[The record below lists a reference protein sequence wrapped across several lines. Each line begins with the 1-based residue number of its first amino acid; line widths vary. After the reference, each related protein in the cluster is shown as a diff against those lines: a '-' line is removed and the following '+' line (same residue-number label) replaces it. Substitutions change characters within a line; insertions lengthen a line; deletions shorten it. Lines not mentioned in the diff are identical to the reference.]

1 MSAADITLPQLG
13 ETVEEALI
21 IKWFKSAGQSVARGE
36 TLLEAETDK
45 ITVEVPALVSGTLV
59 EIVAPEGET
68 VAVGAVIARI
78 NEQGAG
84 QSGPEPT
91 AVPAQVSGAQASP
104 PLSSP
109 PPAARPAHASAP
121 PTTNRFRASP
131 AARATAREL
140 GIDLTRLVG
149 SGTGPLGRITKAD
162 VLTASNASAEPST
175 QATTTPIAAT
185 TQQPASYAEAVSPP
199 RTGPAAGSTYQL
211 TRVEQVSARLT
222 ARSFQEVPH
231 FYVTL
236 KVDVTDAIQR
246 LRNLPEQMKVSIND
260 ALVKVTALAL
270 ELHPRLNATIDG
282 NSLRLLPN
290 VDIGV
295 ITATDDGVITSV
307 VPGASTAGLTQIRSR
322 VREVRARLQAGQAQA
337 SDVSGATFCI
347 SNLGMF
353 GVDSF
358 SAIILQPN
366 VAILAVGALKEEVL
380 AKDGKMYLG
389 QTIAL
394 TVSADHR
401 ALDGVGVAL
410 FLKDMERLLTE
421 PDRWLGI

>member
-1 MSAADITLPQLG
+1 MSPSEITLPQLG

-45 ITVEVPALVSGTLV
+45 ITVEVPALVSGTLL
-59 EIVAPEGET
+59 EIVATEGET

-78 NEQGAG
+78 DEEGSAAT
-84 QSGPEPT
+84 SSEP
-91 AVPAQVSGAQASP
+91 AVPPTQAAAGSARATP
-104 PLSSP
+104 SAA
-109 PPAARPAHASAP
+109 PAAAP
-121 PTTNRFRASP
+121 PVHAPVPPNVNRFRASP

-149 SGTGPLGRITKAD
+149 AGTGPLGRITKAD
-162 VLTASNASAEPST
+162 VLAAGAASAAARTVP
-175 QATTTPIAAT
+175 AAPPAAT
-185 TQQPASYAEAVSPP
+185 GTQQPASYAEAISPT
-199 RTGPAAGSTYQL
+199 RGPAAGSTYQL

-236 KVDVTDAIQR
+236 KVDVTDAVRR
-246 LRNLPEQMKVSIND
+246 LRGLPEHMKVSIND
-260 ALVKVTALAL
+260 ALVKVTAMAL
-270 ELHPRLNATIDG
+270 ELHPRLNSSLAG
-282 NSLRLLPN
+282 NSLQLLPN
-290 VDIGV
+290 IDIGV

-307 VPGASTAGLTQIRSR
+307 VPGASRASLTQIRSR
-322 VREVRARLQAGQAQA
+322 VREVRARLQSGQAQA

-347 SNLGMF
+347 SNMGMF

-380 AKDGKMYLG
+380 VSEGKMYIGNTL
-389 QTIAL
+389 AL

-401 ALDGVGVAL
+401 ALDGVAVAL
-410 FLKDMERLLTE
+410 FLKDMERLLQE
-421 PDRWLGI
+421 PERWLDN

>member
-1 MSAADITLPQLG
+1 MSPSEITLPQLG

-45 ITVEVPALVSGTLV
+45 ITVEVPALVSGTLL
-59 EIVAPEGET
+59 EIVATEGET

-78 NEQGAG
+78 DEEGSAATSSEPSVPPTQAAAG
-84 QSGPEPT
+84 SARATPS
-91 AVPAQVSGAQASP
+91 AA
-104 PLSSP
+104 
-109 PPAARPAHASAP
+109 PAAAP
-121 PTTNRFRASP
+121 PVHAPVPPNVNRFRASP

-149 SGTGPLGRITKAD
+149 AGTGPLGRITKAD
-162 VLTASNASAEPST
+162 VLAAGAASAAARTVP
-175 QATTTPIAAT
+175 AAPPAAT
-185 TQQPASYAEAVSPP
+185 GTQQPGSYAEAISPT
-199 RTGPAAGSTYQL
+199 RGPAAGSTYQL

-236 KVDVTDAIQR
+236 KVDVTDAVRR
-246 LRNLPEQMKVSIND
+246 LRVLPEHMKVSIND
-260 ALVKVTALAL
+260 ALVKVTAMAL
-270 ELHPRLNATIDG
+270 ELHPRLNSSLAG
-282 NSLRLLPN
+282 NSLQLLPN
-290 VDIGV
+290 IDIGV

-307 VPGASTAGLTQIRSR
+307 VPGASRASLTQIRSR

-347 SNLGMF
+347 SNMGMF

-380 AKDGKMYLG
+380 VSEGKMYIGNTL
-389 QTIAL
+389 AL

-401 ALDGVGVAL
+401 ALDGVAVAL
-410 FLKDMERLLTE
+410 FLKDMERLLQE
-421 PDRWLGI
+421 PDRWLDN